1 MEQRGDDRHEAGSD
15 LDRLN
20 GNIKKIEV
28 LSARLIAALQ
38 KRELHEPGLH
48 APNPK
53 LYARA
58 YAAMLAEMMTES
70 GQDDRASGGLLGQ
83 VPEALRRGAA
93 GPVVGRVARARRPT
107 PPTSVLA
114 SPLWQ
119 THPYFNFIKQQY
131 HAVGAGDRGR
141 RCAILT
147 G

>member
-58 YAAMLAEMMTES
+58 YAAMLAEMMTNPAKLVEHQVAYWGKSLKHWVEAQQALSS
-70 GQDDRASGGLLGQ
+70 GELRAPEDR
-83 VPEALRRGAA
+83 
-93 GPVVGRVARARRPT
+93 T
-107 PPTSVLA
+107 PPTSV
-114 SPLWQ
+114 SP
-119 THPYFNFIKQQY
+119 T
-131 HAVGAGDRGR
+131 RCGR
-141 RCAILT
+141 RIPIST
-147 G
+147 S